1 MKTKSLLLSFVVLMF
16 CTTSVADSQLQK
28 SQRDSLVRIHGEFAA
43 IEQMLVVLEKNKYS
57 TASSDPTSGGVIFNY
72 GVLLHEVRQQMAGI
86 ESHIKL
92 LNSSP
97 KWQRF
102 TLE

>member
-1 MKTKSLLLSFVVLMF
+1 MKTKSLLLSLLVLIISA
-16 CTTSVADSQLQK
+16 TSVADSQLQN
-28 SQRDSLVRIHGEFAA
+28 SQRDSLVRIHSEFAA
-43 IEQMLVVLEKNKYS
+43 IEQMLVVLEMNRDS

-72 GVLLHEVRQQMAGI
+72 GVLLDEVRQQMAGI